1 MSKINFDNGF
11 TKLSNDL
18 QKAIFSQSFSGSEL
32 KVLLAVIRLT
42 YGYNCEEKEL
52 THSRI
57 SDTSFVPLRTEQR
70 ALKSLIRKNIIHIR
84 NSGTNNRYIIGVNA
98 NVDEWF
104 GNIVTKETVK
114 KQSAE
119 NENIF
124 FDTSLAKTATQPR
137 QNDDTSLA
145 KIDDTSIVKSDDTS
159 LAKNDDA
166 FKDSITK
173 DNIKDSVCND
183 TTQPEKKSD
192 VEKMQDELKTYSGTA
207 KRYFTKNEKRIFDKW
222 VNVYHFSFDMIKAAY
237 DRSSGYTDDLSI
249 HYMDKILTEWHEK
262 GITSPEKL
270 KEKKAPVRINP
281 DFSEN
286 HITKPSYDIDLA
298 MKKAMMSV
306 PKLKKK
312 ACSNI

>member
-52 THSRI
+52 THSLI
-57 SDTSFVPLRTEQR
+57 AGCAGVGERTERR
-70 ALKSLIRKNIIHIR
+70 AMKKLTANKIIVVKEAAH
-84 NSGTNNRYIIGVNA
+84 NNKHIIGINK
-98 NVDEWF
+98 NLGEW
-104 GNIVTKETVK
+104 
-114 KQSAE
+114 Q
-119 NENIF
+119 
-124 FDTSLAKTATQPR
+124 TAFNFCSKPG
-137 QNDDTSLA
+137 QNDHTSP
-145 KIDDTSIVKSDDTS
+145 D
-159 LAKNDDA
+159 KNDRTSPDKVDHTSMDKTDLPY
-166 FKDSITK
+166 KDSITK

-192 VEKMQDELKTYSGTA
+192 VEKMQDELKTYSKTS
-207 KRYFTKNEKRIFDKW
+207 RQYFTKNEKRIFDKW

-262 GITSPEKL
+262 RITSPEKL
-270 KEKKAPVRINP
+270 KEKKAPVQFKP
-281 DFSEN
+281 EFSEN

-312 ACSNI
+312 ACSNM